1 MTTERAEVWFVTGS
15 PKGIPN
21 AFVFMLKAATV
32 LRGRE
37 ATELV
42 FDRPCEDGDMVA
54 FFTNKKI
61 THWTGGKLA
70 TEPSVVIRLPGAN
83 EKIVSAAHIKG
94 KLCVEYEKG
103 GFDHHPDPDGRDWLR
118 LNG

>member
-1 MTTERAEVWFVTGS
+1 MTEVWFVTGS

-21 AFVFMLKAATV
+21 AFVFMLKAASV

-42 FDRPCEDGDMVA
+42 FDQPCEDGDMVG
-54 FFTNKKI
+54 FFTNKKV
-61 THWTGGKLA
+61 THWAGGKLA

-83 EKIVSAAHIKG
+83 QKIVSAAHIKG

-103 GFDHHPDPDGRDWLR
+103 GFDRHPDPDGSDWLR